1 MSCEKEGKTLLLHYG
16 ELPEAEI
23 SASRA
28 HAESCPDCRRLLAG
42 LEKAAAMLSASD
54 SPAPAGLA
62 AAALE
67 RALERTVAGGQTLLS
82 WLFIDWRRMAA
93 AAAGVMLMFAV
104 FRGAGPEPA
113 QRVAS
118 LETIEAGLE
127 DLEYSIYQARVDF
140 STREIQDFDYE
151 YADME
156 SRKESV

>member
-1 MSCEKEGKTLLLHYG
+1 
-16 ELPEAEI
+16 
-23 SASRA
+23 
-28 HAESCPDCRRLLAG
+28 PDCRRLLAG
-42 LEKAAAMLSASD
+42 LARAEALLAASD
-54 SPAPAGLA
+54 APAPAGLA

-67 RALERTVAGGQTLLS
+67 RALAGGQGLLS
-82 WLFIDWRRMAA
+82 WLFIDWRRAAA

-104 FRGAGPEPA
+104 FRGAAPQPRA
-113 QRVAS
+113 VS

-156 SRKESV
+156 SGKDSV

>member
-16 ELPEAEI
+16 ELPAAEA
-23 SASRA
+23 SAARA
-28 HAESCPDCRRLLAG
+28 HAAVCPDCRRLLEG
-42 LEKAAAMLSASD
+42 LGRAEAMLSASD
-54 SPAPAGLA
+54 APAPAGLA

-67 RALERTVAGGQTLLS
+67 RALAGSQGLLS
-82 WLFIDWRRMAA
+82 WLFTDWRRAAA

-104 FRGAGPEPA
+104 FRGAAPEPA

-118 LETIEAGLE
+118 LETIEQGLE
-127 DLEYSIYQARVDF
+127 NLEYSIYQARVDF
-140 STREIQDFDYE
+140 STREIQDFDYK

>member
-1 MSCEKEGKTLLLHYG
+1 MSCEKEGKTLLLYYG
-16 ELPEAEI
+16 ELPPAEE
-23 SASRA
+23 SAARA

-42 LEKAAAMLSASD
+42 LAKAAAMLAASD
-54 SPAPAGLA
+54 APAPAGLA

-67 RALERTVAGGQTLLS
+67 RAAAGGQGLLS

-104 FRGAGPEPA
+104 FRGAAPRPA
-113 QRVAS
+113 QQVAS

-127 DLEYSIYQARVDF
+127 ELEYSIYQAGVDF